1 MLIPHM
7 VPYASPIY
15 FIILCVA
22 LLPLI
27 ISLLIRGKRIGWY
40 QSLITLFF
48 LYVSFGG
55 KDYRQGLALI
65 GYVIFQSIL
74 VWCYNHYRKNK
85 NQASIFY
92 FAVFLS
98 IVPLILVKIT
108 PFIDGENSIFGF
120 LGILI

>member
-48 LYVSFGG
+48 
-55 KDYRQGLALI
+55 
-65 GYVIFQSIL
+65 
-74 VWCYNHYRKNK
+74 
-85 NQASIFY
+85 
-92 FAVFLS
+92 
-98 IVPLILVKIT
+98 
-108 PFIDGENSIFGF
+108 
-120 LGILI
+120 

>member
-65 GYVIFQSIL
+65 GYVIFQSI
-74 VWCYNHYRKNK
+74 
-85 NQASIFY
+85 
-92 FAVFLS
+92 
-98 IVPLILVKIT
+98 IV
-108 PFIDGENSIFGF
+108 
-120 LGILI
+120 